1 MSVQRSSDHANVI
14 GVLLA
19 GGAGKRFVG
28 LEHKLLMPFR
38 GRPIYRW
45 ALDAIL
51 DAGLPAVI
59 VWGAIDDDPPVPAA
73 VTALHNPRWAEGM
86 ATTLQVG
93 IAHARMCGATAI
105 VTGPADQPLIP
116 SSSWR
121 RLALID
127 APIAV
132 ATYAGRR
139 ANPVRLDA
147 EVWPLLPETGDVG
160 ARDLMRLRPDLV
172 TEVACSGNPA
182 DIDTREDYERWN

>member
-1 MSVQRSSDHANVI
+1 MGVQRSFDHTNVVGI
-14 GVLLA
+14 LLA
-19 GGAGKRFVG
+19 GGAGQRFG
-28 LEHKLLMPFR
+28 GPEHKLLVPFR
-38 GRPIYRW
+38 GRPVYRW

-51 DAGLPAVI
+51 AAGLPAAI
-59 VWGAIDDDPPVPAA
+59 IWGAIDDDPPVPAG

-93 IAHARMCGATAI
+93 IAHARTCGATTI

-116 SSSWR
+116 ASAWH
-121 RLALID
+121 RLATTD

-172 TEVACSGNPA
+172 TEVACTGNPA